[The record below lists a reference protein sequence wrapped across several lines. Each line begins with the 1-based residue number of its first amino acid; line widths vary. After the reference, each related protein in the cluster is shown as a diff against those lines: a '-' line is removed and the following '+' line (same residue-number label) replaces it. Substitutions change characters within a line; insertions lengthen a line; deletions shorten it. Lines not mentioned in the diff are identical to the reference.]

1 VLVIR
6 LRQTLII
13 VVGLVVAAV
22 MVVLG
27 LWQLDVYHSQGEAEA
42 DRRAAEPAVALT
54 SVAPAG
60 SPVPDGYGRTVSFGG
75 AYLPDVQ
82 ALVPVAGRPG
92 SFRVVTALRLDNG
105 DVLPVVRG
113 ITSAAPPPVPPP
125 GEQAAVG
132 LLLPSEEAPTGDL
145 PPGQISSVRLPT
157 LAQTWPGPLVSGF
170 VTLSPAESAA
180 QGLDAAAVVL
190 PEASGRLRNGAYAL
204 QWWVFAAFAVGLA
217 VRMARDQELL
227 DPDPA
232 AAEVADVTP
241 EEHSPAT

>member
-1 VLVIR
+1 MRLIR

-13 VVGLVVAAV
+13 LVGLVVAAV

-42 DRRAAEPAVALT
+42 DRRAARPAVEVG
-54 SVAPAG
+54 SVARAG
-60 SPVPDGYGRTVSFGG
+60 QPVPDGYGRTVTFRG
-75 AYLPDVQ
+75 AYLATTQ
-82 ALVPVAGRPG
+82 ALVPVADQPG
-92 SFRVVTALRLDNG
+92 TFRVVTALRLEDG

-113 ITSAAPPPVPPP
+113 VTRSSTPPAPPT
-125 GEQAAVG
+125 GRQAGAG

-145 PPGQISSVRLPT
+145 PPGQVSSVRLPT

-180 QGLDAAAVVL
+180 QGLDAAAVEL

-217 VRMARDQELL
+217 VRMARDQELGEL
-227 DPDPA
+227 D
-232 AAEVADVTP
+232 EVADLTP
-241 EEHSPAT
+241 EEHASAT